1 MIDKHLLLL
10 GMGIIVAAF
19 ALEFLIIAICVKL
32 ICWGFGLVF
41 SWKLVIG
48 IWAVLAL
55 VSSFFKSNGG
65 NK

>member
-1 MIDKHLLLL
+1 MDKHLFLLSI
-10 GMGIIVAAF
+10 GIIIAAF
-19 ALEFLIIAICVKL
+19 ALEFLIVAICVKL
-32 ICWGFGLVF
+32 ICWGFSLVF

-65 NK
+65 KK

>member
-10 GMGIIVAAF
+10 SMGIIVAAF
-19 ALEFLIIAICVKL
+19 ALEFLIITICVKL

-65 NK
+65 KK